1 MGKALRQLEKD
12 QVHKRKEEIERAH
25 QIYEGDMI
33 HKFEKEY
40 KQKHDTG
47 KLYLSIMPD
56 KKLVKE
62 KIMLEKKKEEKFL
75 ANHLKKE
82 HDADEI

>member
-1 MGKALRQLEKD
+1 M
-12 QVHKRKEEIERAH
+12 
-25 QIYEGDMI
+25 
-33 HKFEKEY
+33 
-40 KQKHDTG
+40 
-47 KLYLSIMPD
+47 SD